1 MSLPRIAVLTQSLGS
16 GGAERFVA
24 NLGSKLSDCG
34 FHVSIVSF
42 TDRRDY
48 PLDRRAT
55 FHSLNHVGV
64 NSTRRTLSRLASFLR
79 DSKSD
84 ILISNGR
91 YTGQFAGHACK
102 NLNIK
107 WISRLGNQFVNSR
120 KTVSEFFGRL
130 WYSCVIRHADV
141 IVCNSRQ
148 GVEDISSRFPH
159 VAARVQFIPN
169 WCELPSHIAT
179 PGVTPGIRLLWVGRL
194 VPGKRPNLFLR
205 LIENLSPH
213 FDIEGYLY
221 GDGPMRKPLMREIR
235 DSRLSCRVHLKG
247 FSDDMALGLSQG
259 DLLVFT
265 SVSEGMPNVLLEAGA
280 VGLPV
285 VSTDCDFGPREILR
299 CDACW
304 ETGVLVP
311 IDDLQSL
318 TKETRSLLNSRKR
331 LRQMGRNA
339 RQHIERN
346 FTCEQVFPAWLDLL
360 SRVAER

>member
-1 MSLPRIAVLTQSLGS
+1 MSLLKIAILTQSLGS

-24 NLGSKLSDCG
+24 NLGSKLTDCG

-48 PLDRRAT
+48 PLDPRAT

-64 NSTRRTLSRLASFLR
+64 DSTCRTLSRLTSFLR
-79 DSKSD
+79 ESKAD

-91 YTGQFAGHACK
+91 YTGQFAGQACK
-102 NLNIK
+102 TLNVK

-130 WYSCVIRHADV
+130 WYSRVIRHADV

-159 VAARVQFIPN
+159 VASRVRFIPN
-169 WCELPSHIAT
+169 WCALPSHLAT
-179 PGVTPGIRLLWVGRL
+179 PGVKAKMRLLWVGRL

-205 LIENLSPH
+205 LIENLSPQ
-213 FDIEGYLY
+213 FDIEGFLY
-221 GDGPMRKPLMREIR
+221 GDGPMSEPLMREIR
-235 DSRLSCRVHLKG
+235 DNQLSCRVHLKG
-247 FSDDMALGLSQG
+247 FSDEMALDLSQG

-265 SVSEGMPNVLLEAGA
+265 SVSEGMPNVLIEAGA

-285 VSTDCDFGPREILR
+285 VSTNCDFGPREILR
-299 CDACW
+299 CDAGW

-311 IDDLQSL
+311 VDDLQSL
-318 TKETRSLLNSRKR
+318 TKETRALLNSRER

-339 RQHIERN
+339 REHVERN
-346 FTCEQVFPAWLDLL
+346 FTCERVFPAWLDLL
-360 SRVAER
+360 GGVAEK